1 MLNRQHH
8 HDAGPMPTP
17 SIPLFVPLGDSAVL
31 IRFGDSLSEAANRA
45 AIAAATQIE
54 AAALPGIVEVCP
66 SLVSVLIRYEA
77 RRTDLPTLT
86 GELRLVLSNSSS
98 SDARPIRQKRI
109 ALTFDGDDLD
119 EVASRL
125 ALSPEQFIA
134 AHNALPLRVL
144 STGFSPGF
152 LYCGFHPDSLRLPRR
167 DTVRRRVE
175 PGTVLFAAG
184 QTAITSTAIPTGWHV
199 IGHTAFRNFDP
210 AANPPVSVA
219 AGDAVSF
226 EVAP

>member
-1 MLNRQHH
+1 
-8 HDAGPMPTP
+8 MPSP
-17 SIPLFVPLGDSAVL
+17 SIPLLVPLGDSALLV
-31 IRFGDSLSEAANRA
+31 RFGDSLSEAANRA
-45 AIAAATQIE
+45 AIAAAAHIE
-54 AAALPGIVEVCP
+54 AAALPGVVEVCP
-66 SLVSVLIRYEA
+66 SLVSVLVRYDA
-77 RRTDLPTLT
+77 RRTDNSTLG
-86 GELRLVLSNSSS
+86 GELRLILSTPGPVSTAS
-98 SDARPIRQKRI
+98 ARGQRI
-109 ALTFDGDDLD
+109 AVSFDGDDLD
-119 EVASRL
+119 EVSSRL
-125 ALSPEQFIA
+125 AMSSDEFVA

-152 LYCGFHPDSLRLPRR
+152 LYCGFHPESLRLPRR

-210 AANPPVSVA
+210 AADPPVTAA
-219 AGDAVSF
+219 AGDEICF

>member
-1 MLNRQHH
+1 MLNRQNH
-8 HDAGPMPTP
+8 HDAGSMPTP
-17 SIPLFVPLGDSAVL
+17 SIPLFVPLGDSALL

-45 AIAAATQIE
+45 AIAAATLID
-54 AAALPGIVEVCP
+54 AAALPGILEVCP
-66 SLVSVLIRYEA
+66 SLVSVLVRYDA
-77 RRTDLPTLT
+77 HRTDLSPLT
-86 GELRLVLSNSSS
+86 GDLRLLLSAPATLDQS
-98 SDARPIRQKRI
+98 AGLQQKI
-109 ALTFDGDDLD
+109 ALAFDGDDLD
-119 EVASRL
+119 EVSSRL
-125 ALSPEQFIA
+125 SLTPGQFIA
-134 AHNALPLRVL
+134 AHNARPLRVL

-167 DTVRRRVE
+167 ATVRRRVE

-210 AANPPVSVA
+210 GANPPVTVA
-219 AGDAVSF
+219 AGDEVSF